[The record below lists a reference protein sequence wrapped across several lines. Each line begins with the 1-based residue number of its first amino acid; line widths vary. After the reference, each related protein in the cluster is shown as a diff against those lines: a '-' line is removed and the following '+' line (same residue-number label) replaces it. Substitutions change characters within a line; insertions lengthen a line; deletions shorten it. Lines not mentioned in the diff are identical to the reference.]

1 MKTGSDIISERYQPE
16 RGSQRLQPAFTL
28 IELLVVIAII
38 AILAAMLLPALSKAK
53 MRTHD
58 IACRSNLRQLGIG
71 YFMYLNENGR
81 TFPIAYTAD
90 GFWLGLVQK
99 GLVPSARVRIC
110 PSAPVPGNREQA
122 PAKFFS
128 AKGTA
133 VLAWYGP
140 LDPGGWLGG
149 FEGSYGIN
157 GWLYNPAG
165 SGVKTR
171 SWHYSGEADF
181 KSPTTIPLFLD
192 CNWVDG
198 WPEAEDAPPSN
209 LMAGDDGFGP
219 NMGRYCLARHGSPPN
234 PIPSNFDTRQSLPGK
249 INSVFA
255 DGHAGGVKLEDL
267 WSLNWHQNYTNPPV
281 RPGR

>member
-1 MKTGSDIISERYQPE
+1 MSTLAR
-16 RGSQRLQPAFTL
+16 RRAFTL

-38 AILAAMLLPALSKAK
+38 AILAAMLLPALSRAK
-53 MRTHD
+53 MRSHE
-58 IACRSNLRQLGIG
+58 IACRSNLRQLGLG

-90 GFWLGLVQK
+90 GFWLGRVQKDLVQ
-99 GLVPSARVRIC
+99 SAKIRIC
-110 PSAPVPGNREQA
+110 PAAPVPANRDQS
-122 PAKFFS
+122 PNKFFA

-140 LDPGGWLGG
+140 VDPGGWLGG

-157 GWLYNPAG
+157 GWLYNQKNAAYYN
-165 SGVKTR
+165 T
-171 SWHYSGEADF
+171 EADF
-181 KSPTTIPLFLD
+181 KNPPAIPLFLD

-198 WPEAEDAPPSN
+198 WPKADDTPPAN
-209 LMAGDDGFGP
+209 LMSGDDGFGP
-219 NMGRYCLARHGSPPN
+219 DMGRYCLSRHGSRPN
-234 PIPSNFDTRQSLPGK
+234 PIPSNFDIKQALPGK

-255 DGHAGGVKLEDL
+255 DGHADGVKLDDL
-267 WSLNWHQNYTNPPV
+267 WTLNWHKGYTNPPV